1 MAQRMR
7 ACKICGKEYPYCK
20 TPNPSNMFRYQDV
33 ACCPEHG
40 AQYLEEILRSRGE
53 LPEETKPESIPE
65 PEIEETEEL
74 EDEDEFEDEDEDE
87 FEDDEFDED
96 EEDDID

>member
-1 MAQRMR
+1 MAQGTRV
-7 ACKICGKEYPYCK
+7 CKICGKEYPFCK
-20 TPNPSNMFRYQDV
+20 TSKPKNVFRYQDV

-40 AQYLEEILRSRGE
+40 AQYLEAILRSRGK
-53 LPEETKPESIPE
+53 LPEETKPEPIPE
-65 PEIEETEEL
+65 PEIEETEGL
-74 EDEDEFEDEDEDE
+74 EDENEFEDEDEDE

>member
-1 MAQRMR
+1 MAQGTRV
-7 ACKICGKEYPYCK
+7 CKICGKEYPFCK
-20 TPNPSNMFRYQDV
+20 TSKPKNVFRYQDV
-33 ACCPEHG
+33 ACCLEHG
-40 AQYLEEILRSRGE
+40 AQYLEAILRSRGK
-53 LPEETKPESIPE
+53 LPEETKPEPIPE

>member
-1 MAQRMR
+1 MARGINVCR
-7 ACKICGKEYPYCK
+7 ICGKEYPYCN
-20 TPNPSNMFRYQDV
+20 TPNPGGVFRYQDV

-40 AQYLEEILRSRGE
+40 AQYLEAILRSRGE
-53 LPEETKPESIPE
+53 LPEQTKSESIPE
-65 PEIEETEEL
+65 PEIEETEGL